1 MNERLYDMTSN
12 VMLLDVGVSRQKYI
26 LKKTYNKDHLLRSS
40 DNNMTK
46 WGCEQVLNKKECGSF
61 NTLLINIRI
70 KAMTDLI
77 IAGDCLDV
85 SLSSTCY
92 VFRI

>member
-1 MNERLYDMTSN
+1 
-12 VMLLDVGVSRQKYI
+12 MLVYRGKNKFK
-26 LKKTYNKDHLLRSS
+26 KKTYNKDHLLRSS
-40 DNNMTK
+40 DSNMTK
-46 WGCEQVLNKKECGSF
+46 WGCEQVLNEKECGSF

-85 SLSSTCY
+85 SLSSTCS